1 MRFLKRILLGLA
13 VLFAITQFVSCEDV
27 TEDWLTELEDA
38 IFEQINVVREEN
50 NSPALTWNEEL
61 ASFARDHSEDMGVRG
76 YFDHTTPEG
85 KTFAERI
92 ADSGIEYEAAGEN
105 LYFRSGDASTV
116 PLDDLAVSV
125 VQAWWDSQGHR
136 EMMINEAFDQG
147 GVGCY
152 QSDAGLYVTF
162 NAIKTP

>member
-1 MRFLKRILLGLA
+1 MRLLKRILLGLA
-13 VLFAITQFVSCEDV
+13 VLLAITQFVSCEDV

-38 IFEQINVVREEN
+38 IFNEVNDVRAENVRGRLV
-50 NSPALTWNEEL
+50 WNEEV
-61 ASFARDHSEDMGVRG
+61 ASFARAHSEDMGVRG

-92 ADSGIEYEAAGEN
+92 AESGIEYEAAGEN
-105 LYFRSGDASTV
+105 LYYRSGDCSTLAV
-116 PLDDLAVSV
+116 DDLAVSV
-125 VQAWWDSQGHR
+125 VQAWWDSEDHK
-136 EMMINEAFDQG
+136 ETMINEAFNQG

-152 QSDAGLYVTF
+152 QSDDGLYVTF